1 MSTLDLDSLRTWRRI
16 WEIPELWS
24 ALCRQEKRLPTDEVA
39 RMVVRRLANPTE
51 PKEIFRE
58 LLQMG
63 EFDAASELLQLP
75 AFRKSIKDLKGDLDA
90 LSDELAHEQA
100 SRLRTFDQR
109 ALVLRMRAQRIEYAA
124 GLDRR
129 LDEARQRCVK
139 RVADA
144 EQALHRLDEE
154 LVGRESARSEPVPGP
169 DGGAPVPYNTTWP
182 FEDPPALC
190 CRWFLAAASLLDEA
204 LPAGFID
211 RWAASD
217 EPALGLITTM
227 HSVLAPA
234 QALDAAAVSVFAL
247 ALERF
252 LGCEADDEPPV
263 VLEKDGTFRTVLRGL
278 PSHGLPA
285 FSRTFY
291 PDGLPL
297 LLQSGTARI
306 SEFPESLSI
315 LFNAEPLVCPERVL
329 QLQPHHLFPLMK
341 SSSHRGLHVI
351 RALAAQLPYTRM
363 MPMSLLPTPD
373 LRIGRDAE
381 LRALQQAQGPVFVVA
396 AEGMG
401 KSTLLRAYELSMD
414 AESLSQIEIVDELDK
429 EPEPRRRVEELLARD
444 SRAIIT
450 CTPGLWQELLSLFS
464 SPPQLLL
471 LQPLPLEEIR
481 AYLLSLFDM
490 LNISCEPP
498 QLLEQLVFCS
508 GGHPGILFSLLRQLF
523 EHQASRSVRK
533 RVSISEAAL
542 DAAWSATRF
551 RQISAEML
559 LEPLSRRPPQLQ
571 MLYRLIELSDGTS
584 GGAEQ
589 IEIDVY
595 LSLFEPELP
604 RDQALSALEVLVHRG
619 LVRRDNGPPACI
631 SLAPSSLSLLCTQI
645 VPNFEQVLRQV
656 LERHE

>member
-1 MSTLDLDSLRTWRRI
+1 MSTLDLDPLRAWGRA

-24 ALCRQEKRLPTDEVA
+24 ALCRKEQRLTTEEIA
-39 RMVVRRLANPTE
+39 RMVVRRLANPAE

-58 LLQMG
+58 FLQLG
-63 EFDAASELLQLP
+63 EFDAASELLRLP
-75 AFRKSIKDLKGDLDA
+75 AFRKAIKDQGEDLDS
-90 LSDELAHEQA
+90 LSDELAHEQV

-109 ALVLRMRAQRIEYAA
+109 ALVLRMRAQRIEHAE
-124 GLDRR
+124 GLGKQ
-129 LDEARQRCVK
+129 LDEARRQCVK
-139 RVADA
+139 RVAAA
-144 EQALHRLDEE
+144 EQALRKLDEE
-154 LVGRESARSEPVPGP
+154 LARRESARSEPVPGP
-169 DGGAPVPYNTTWP
+169 DGGAPIPYKTNWP

-190 CRWFLAAASLLDEA
+190 CRWFLSGAGLLDEG
-204 LPAGFID
+204 LPAGFLD

-217 EPALGLITTM
+217 ESALGLITAM
-227 HSVLAPA
+227 YAVLAPT
-234 QALDAAAVSVFAL
+234 QALDAAVVSVFAL

-252 LGCEADDEPPV
+252 LGCEADDEPPA
-263 VLEKDGTFRTVLRGL
+263 VLEKDGAFRTVLRGL

-291 PDGLPL
+291 PDGVPL
-297 LLQSGTARI
+297 LVQSGAARI

-315 LFNAEPLVCPERVL
+315 LFCAEPTVCPERVL
-329 QLQPHHLFPLMK
+329 QIQPRHLFPLMK
-341 SSSHRGLHVI
+341 HNSHRDLHVI
-351 RALAAQLPYTRM
+351 RELAAQLPYTRM

-381 LRALQQAQGPVFVVA
+381 LRALEQGQGPIFLIA

-401 KSTLLRAYELSMD
+401 KSTLLSAYEQSIGEK
-414 AESLSQIEIVDELDK
+414 ALSQIEIVDDLDK
-429 EPEPRRRVEELLARD
+429 EPEPKRRVEELLARGD
-444 SRAIIT
+444 RAIIT
-450 CTPGLWQELLSLFS
+450 CTPGLWQELKSLFT
-464 SPPQLLL
+464 SPPQILLL
-471 LQPLPLEEIR
+471 KPLPLEEIR

-498 QLLEQLVFCS
+498 QLLDQIVFCS

-523 EHQASRSVRK
+523 EHQASRSMRK
-533 RVSISEAAL
+533 RISISEAAL
-542 DAAWSATRF
+542 EAAWTAAPF
-551 RQISAEML
+551 RQISAEL
-559 LEPLSRRPPQLQ
+559 LLAPLGRRPPQLQ

-604 RDQALSALEVLVHRG
+604 REQALSALESLVQRG
-619 LVRRDNGPPACI
+619 LVRWDSEPPARI
-631 SLAPSSLSLLCTQI
+631 SLVPSSLSLLCTQMAS
-645 VPNFEQVLRQV
+645 NFEQVLKQV